1 MIKITSISLT
11 ALFTTFGFILPVR
24 AENLAHLSQLLST
37 KRGLFLLSCTR
48 EADQRL
54 GDYPSFITTSFVWII
69 RNRRSFISQ

>member
-48 EADQRL
+48 EADQ
-54 GDYPSFITTSFVWII
+54 
-69 RNRRSFISQ
+69 